1 MEGKQEIFGVDGFT
15 LKCIAMVCMLIDHT
29 GAVLF
34 PQYRILRVIGRLAFP
49 IYCFLLVEGAMH
61 TSNIRKYEMRLFGFA
76 LLSEIPFDLAFRRGI
91 NWDHQNVFFTLL
103 LGVVAV
109 DLAKQCRNKLSEVLI
124 FSVMI
129 VVAEFL
135 NTDYG
140 GKGIVFILCYYLLY
154 ERKVVKQLLFAFEN
168 FLLYGRGVQM
178 YASLAVVP
186 MLMYNGKKGPS
197 LKYFFYVFYPLH
209 LLILYLIV
217 GMIH

>member
-1 MEGKQEIFGVDGFT
+1 MAI
-15 LKCIAMVCMLIDHT
+15 
-29 GAVLF
+29 
-34 PQYRILRVIGRLAFP
+34 
-49 IYCFLLVEGAMH
+49 
-61 TSNIRKYEMRLFGFA
+61 
-76 LLSEIPFDLAFRRGI
+76 
-91 NWDHQNVFFTLL
+91 
-103 LGVVAV
+103 
-109 DLAKQCRNKLSEVLI
+109 DLAKQCGNKLNEILI
-124 FSVMI
+124 FAVMI
-129 VVAEFL
+129 VAAEFM

-154 ERKVVKQLLFAFEN
+154 ERKVVKQLLFAVEN

-217 GMIH
+217 EMIY